1 MVGGVTMTLMLDL
14 GAVLVVDVGVLK
26 VVPAEEANLV
36 ELLLGGVVGAALGR
50 SPKDR
55 DLRAIKS
62 TGVAAEEAPTTLVPP
77 LAPRGDRGD
86 AVDAN
91 SSL

>member
-36 ELLLGGVVGAALGR
+36 VEPLLGGVVGAALGR

-62 TGVAAEEAPTTLVPP
+62 F
-77 LAPRGDRGD
+77 
-86 AVDAN
+86 
-91 SSL
+91 